1 MYRNQECY
9 ADPTAG
15 EALARITREE
25 QLHAQ
30 VKRIREK
37 NTSWRGRIQRSF
49 VQPTIGGIAL
59 AIRKTSSVKGEENPW
74 QVLADA
80 IIIQAVK
87 DYRNRARM
95 MKRIRGCLKR
105 NKEMTPSEL
114 ACQAQRLQQY
124 EEKQDAVGTFF
135 FSRWFSVLSDLDG
148 YDLLD
153 RLQKEVM

>member
-1 MYRNQECY
+1 MLCGSDCR
-9 ADPTAG
+9 G
-15 EALARITREE
+15 ALARIAREE

-30 VKRIREK
+30 AKRMK
-37 NTSWRGRIQRSF
+37 
-49 VQPTIGGIAL
+49 
-59 AIRKTSSVKGEENPW
+59 AIKYSSVKGEENPW
-74 QVLADA
+74 QALADA

-95 MKRIRGCLKR
+95 MKRIRGYLKR

-153 RLQKEVM
+153 RLQREAM

>member
-1 MYRNQECY
+1 M
-9 ADPTAG
+9 
-15 EALARITREE
+15 
-25 QLHAQ
+25 
-30 VKRIREK
+30 
-37 NTSWRGRIQRSF
+37 
-49 VQPTIGGIAL
+49 
-59 AIRKTSSVKGEENPW
+59 AIRKPSSVKGEENPW
-74 QVLADA
+74 QALADA

-153 RLQKEVM
+153 RLQREMM

>member
-1 MYRNQECY
+1 ME
-9 ADPTAG
+9 
-15 EALARITREE
+15 
-25 QLHAQ
+25 
-30 VKRIREK
+30 
-37 NTSWRGRIQRSF
+37 
-49 VQPTIGGIAL
+49 GIAL
-59 AIRKTSSVKGEENPW
+59 AIRKTCSVKGEENPW
-74 QVLADA
+74 QALADA

-95 MKRIRGCLKR
+95 MKRIHGRLKR
-105 NKEMTPSEL
+105 NKEMTPSEV

-124 EEKQDAVGTFF
+124 EEKQDAAGNFF

>member
-15 EALARITREE
+15 EALARIAREE

-30 VKRIREK
+30 AKRFREIK
-37 NTSWRGRIQRSF
+37 YKLAWTNPAFLCSADHGRDCM
-49 VQPTIGGIAL
+49 
-59 AIRKTSSVKGEENPW
+59 AIRKTCSVKGEENPW
-74 QVLADA
+74 QALADA

-95 MKRIRGCLKR
+95 MKRIRGRLKR

-114 ACQAQRLQQY
+114 DCQAQRLQQY
-124 EEKQDAVGTFF
+124 EEKQI
-135 FSRWFSVLSDLDG
+135 
-148 YDLLD
+148 
-153 RLQKEVM
+153 

>member
-1 MYRNQECY
+1 M
-9 ADPTAG
+9 
-15 EALARITREE
+15 
-25 QLHAQ
+25 
-30 VKRIREK
+30 
-37 NTSWRGRIQRSF
+37 
-49 VQPTIGGIAL
+49 

-114 ACQAQRLQQY
+114 ACQAHFLLFQMVFGS
-124 EEKQDAVGTFF
+124 VGFGWIR
-135 FSRWFSVLSDLDG
+135 SAG
-148 YDLLD
+148 
-153 RLQKEVM
+153 

>member
-1 MYRNQECY
+1 M
-9 ADPTAG
+9 
-15 EALARITREE
+15 
-25 QLHAQ
+25 
-30 VKRIREK
+30 
-37 NTSWRGRIQRSF
+37 
-49 VQPTIGGIAL
+49 
-59 AIRKTSSVKGEENPW
+59 AIRKTCSVKGEENPW
-74 QVLADA
+74 QALADA

-95 MKRIRGCLKR
+95 MKRIRGRLKR

-114 ACQAQRLQQY
+114 ACQALRLQQY
-124 EEKQDAVGTFF
+124 KEKQDAAGNFF

>member
-15 EALARITREE
+15 EALARIAREE

-30 VKRIREK
+30 VKRIREIK
-37 NTSWRGRIQRSF
+37 YK
-49 VQPTIGGIAL
+49 L
-59 AIRKTSSVKGEENPW
+59 AWTNPAF
-74 QVLADA
+74 LCSA
-80 IIIQAVK
+80 
-87 DYRNRARM
+87 
-95 MKRIRGCLKR
+95 
-105 NKEMTPSEL
+105 
-114 ACQAQRLQQY
+114 LQQY

-153 RLQKEVM
+153 RLQREAM

>member
-1 MYRNQECY
+1 M
-9 ADPTAG
+9 
-15 EALARITREE
+15 
-25 QLHAQ
+25 
-30 VKRIREK
+30 
-37 NTSWRGRIQRSF
+37 
-49 VQPTIGGIAL
+49 GGIAL
-59 AIRKTSSVKGEENPW
+59 AIRKICSVKGEENPW
-74 QVLADA
+74 QALADA

-95 MKRIRGCLKR
+95 MKRIRGRLKR

-124 EEKQDAVGTFF
+124 EEKQDAAGNFF

-153 RLQKEVM
+153 RLQREAM

>member
-1 MYRNQECY
+1 M
-9 ADPTAG
+9 
-15 EALARITREE
+15 
-25 QLHAQ
+25 
-30 VKRIREK
+30 
-37 NTSWRGRIQRSF
+37 
-49 VQPTIGGIAL
+49 

-95 MKRIRGCLKR
+95 MKRIRGRLKR

-114 ACQAQRLQQY
+114 ACQERRLQQY
-124 EEKQDAVGTFF
+124 EEKQDAAGNFF

-153 RLQKEVM
+153 RLQREVM